1 MSVLGIPEF
10 RAWTLDK
17 MVYCS
22 IKDGVIQ
29 RAFSVSVYAEIN
41 YVELILVAKIL
52 ERMNEK
58 MCFKNTKNISLVCK
72 M

>member
-1 MSVLGIPEF
+1 
-10 RAWTLDK
+10 